1 MMGSPRE
8 TLGGS
13 FLLGLRHSP
22 SARVSVLPA
31 RGLSLP
37 AALILPLLEKCLELR
52 FCMLLKPVTEF
63 LVALAI
69 DLDRDEALITRQYPK
84 GATRGVLEDRL

>member
-22 SARVSVLPA
+22 SARVSVSPGW
-31 RGLSLP
+31 GLSPP
-37 AALILPLLEKCLELR
+37 ATLILPLPEKCLELG
-52 FCMLLKPVTEF
+52 FGVFLKPMTEF
-63 LVALAI
+63 LVALTI
-69 DLDRDEALITRQYPK
+69 DLDRKGSPVAGKAPK
-84 GATRGVLEDRL
+84 GTACCVLQDRL